1 VYTTTENIFAC
12 QICSKKFKTSATRRI
27 HMKTHTNERNFLCT
41 ECPKA
46 FGSSALLKKH
56 SYFHSGERPVHC
68 EICHKG
74 FYQKCALDI
83 HMNIHK
89 RQWIAE
95 GQQGIT
101 LYVYPRNNKKP
112 VEGNFDESE

>member
-1 VYTTTENIFAC
+1 M
-12 QICSKKFKTSATRRI
+12 CSKAFKTKGVLNQ
-27 HMKTHTNERNFLCT
+27 HMKGHTDERNYPCSQCTKTFLT
-41 ECPKA
+41 N
-46 FGSSALLKKH
+46 GSLKKH
-56 SYFHSGERPVHC
+56 SYFHSGERPIHC
-68 EICHKG
+68 DICNKG

-101 LYVYPRNNKKP
+101 LHTYPRNKKKF
-112 VEGNFDESE
+112 VETHSDDSE